1 MVVKIA
7 CILVFAAVTVI
18 IGIVSSKKVKGV
30 GDFVLGG
37 RNVGPWFSAFAFGTS
52 YFSAVIFVGYAGKFG
67 WNFGVSATWVGLA
80 NALIGSCLAW
90 LVLGRRTR
98 VMTKHLNTST
108 MPEFFEKRYDSKAL
122 KLVAAIIIFVFLVPY
137 SASIYKGLSG
147 IFEMAFN
154 IRFEYCIIAMAVLT
168 GIYVIL
174 GGYVA
179 AALNDFIQGIVMLGG
194 IAVVVWKVLSG
205 QGGFT
210 AALARLSSQAAE
222 TSGGTLNGAF
232 TSFFGPDPAG
242 LLSVMILTSLGTWG
256 LPQMVHKFYSISD
269 EKAIRK
275 GTVISTLFA
284 VVVAG
289 GSYFMGGFGR
299 LYVEA
304 DAAGNPVTGFDNIV
318 PTMLSG
324 ALSDLM
330 IGVIMVLVLSASMST
345 LSSLVISSSSTV
357 TLDLIKGF
365 FAPKMSE
372 KKQMWVI
379 RGFCAFF
386 IVLSVV
392 LALDKGSLISNLM
405 AISWGALAGA
415 FLAPFMYGLFS
426 RRVTKAAV
434 WTSFICGVGLVTV
447 NLFVKFMD
455 GTKAGAL
462 AMVGTLV
469 IVPLVSLITP
479 KMKKD
484 HVDACFSCYNPTLTK
499 NKKDILNL
507 MALKP

>member
-7 CILVFAAVTVI
+7 CILVFAAVTII
-18 IGIVSSKKVKGV
+18 IGIVTSKKVKGV

-67 WNFGVSATWVGLA
+67 WNFGVSATWIGLA
-80 NALIGSCLAW
+80 NALLGSCLAW

-98 VMTKHLNTST
+98 VMTKHLDTST
-108 MPEFFEKRYDSKAL
+108 MPEFFEKRYHSKAL
-122 KLVAAIIIFVFLVPY
+122 KLAAAIIIFVFLVPY

-154 IRFEYCIIAMAVLT
+154 IKFEYCIIGMAVLT
-168 GIYVIL
+168 AIYVIL

-179 AALNDFIQGIVMLGG
+179 AALNDFIQGIVMLIG
-194 IAVVVWKVLSG
+194 IAIVVFKVLSG

-210 AALARLSSQAAE
+210 AALATLSQQTAE
-222 TSGGTLNGAF
+222 TSGGTLGGAF
-232 TSFFGPDPAG
+232 VSFFGPDPLNLIA
-242 LLSVMILTSLGTWG
+242 VMILTSLGTWG

-275 GTVISTLFA
+275 GTIISTVFA
-284 VVVAG
+284 VIVAG

-304 DAAGNPVTGFDNIV
+304 DAAGNPVTGFDGIV
-318 PTMLSG
+318 PSMLNNS
-324 ALSDLM
+324 LSDLM
-330 IGVIMVLVLSASMST
+330 IGIIVVLVLSASMST

-379 RGFCAFF
+379 RILCAFF

-426 RRVTKAAV
+426 KRVTKTAV
-434 WTSFICGVGLVTV
+434 WVSFIGGVGLVV
-447 NLFVKFMD
+447 ANLFFKFTE
-455 GTKAGAL
+455 GTTAGAL
-462 AMVGTLV
+462 AMVGMLV
-469 IVPLVSLITP
+469 IVPIVSLFTP
-479 KMKKD
+479 KMDKKY
-484 HVDACFSCYNPTLTK
+484 VDDCFSCYDEKVEAKVTHSLT
-499 NKKDILNL
+499 DV
-507 MALKP
+507 

>member
-7 CILVFAAVTVI
+7 CILVFAAVTVL
-18 IGIVSSKKVKGV
+18 IGILSSKKVRGV

-52 YFSAVIFVGYAGKFG
+52 YFSAVIFVGYAGRFG
-67 WNFGVSATWVGLA
+67 WNFGVSATWIGLA

-122 KLVAAIIIFVFLVPY
+122 KLVAALIIFVFLVPY

-147 IFEMAFN
+147 IFQMAFN
-154 IRFEYCIIAMAVLT
+154 IPFEYCIIGMAVLT
-168 GIYVIL
+168 AVYVIL

-179 AALNDFIQGIVMLGG
+179 AALNDFIQGIVMLIG
-194 IAVVVWKVLSG
+194 ISVVVYKVLAG

-210 AALARLSSQAAE
+210 AAIVKLSQQTAE

-232 TSFFGPDPAG
+232 TSFFGPNPLQLVA
-242 LLSVMILTSLGTWG
+242 VMILTSLGTWG

-275 GTVISTLFA
+275 GTIISTLFA

-299 LYVEA
+299 LYVTATEA
-304 DAAGNPVTGFDNIV
+304 GTPEAGFDGVV
-318 PTMLSG
+318 PAMLSG
-324 ALSDLM
+324 TLSDLM
-330 IGVIMVLVLSASMST
+330 IGIIVVLVLSASMST

-372 KKQMWVI
+372 KKQMWII
-379 RGFCAFF
+379 RIFCAFF
-386 IVLSVV
+386 IGLSVV

-426 RRVTKAAV
+426 KRVTKAAV
-434 WTSFICGVGLVTV
+434 WVSFACGVGLVTA
-447 NLFVKFMD
+447 NLFFKFMD
-455 GTKAGAL
+455 GTVAGAL

-479 KMKKD
+479 RLKQE
-484 HVDACFSCYNPTLTK
+484 HVEECFSCYNERVEASVTHSLT
-499 NKKDILNL
+499 DI
-507 MALKP
+507 

>member
-7 CILVFAAVTVI
+7 CILVFAAVTVL
-18 IGIVSSKKVKGV
+18 IGIFSSKKVRGV

-52 YFSAVIFVGYAGKFG
+52 YFSAVIFVGYAGRFG
-67 WNFGVSATWVGLA
+67 WNFGVSATWIGLA
-80 NALIGSCLAW
+80 NALVGSCLAW

-122 KLVAAIIIFVFLVPY
+122 KLVAALIIFIFLVPY

-147 IFEMAFN
+147 IFHMAFD
-154 IRFEYCIIAMAVLT
+154 IPFEYCIIGMAVLT
-168 GIYVIL
+168 AVYVIL

-179 AALNDFIQGIVMLGG
+179 AALNDFIQGIVMLIG
-194 IAVVVWKVLSG
+194 ISVVVFKVLAG
-205 QGGFT
+205 KGGFT
-210 AALARLSSQAAE
+210 AAIAELSQHTAE
-222 TSGGTLNGAF
+222 EAGTLNGAF
-232 TSFFGPDPAG
+232 TSFFGPAPLQ
-242 LLSVMILTSLGTWG
+242 LLAVMILTSLGTWG

-275 GTVISTLFA
+275 GTIISTLFA

-299 LYVEA
+299 LYVTATET
-304 DAAGNPVTGFDNIV
+304 GTPESGFDGVV
-318 PTMLSG
+318 PAMLSG
-324 ALSDLM
+324 TLSDLM
-330 IGVIMVLVLSASMST
+330 IGIIVVLVLSASMST

-372 KKQMWVI
+372 KKQMWII
-379 RGFCAFF
+379 RIFCAFF
-386 IVLSVV
+386 IGLSVI

-426 RRVTKAAV
+426 KRVTKAAV
-434 WTSFICGVGLVTV
+434 WVSFACGVGLVTS
-447 NLFVKFMD
+447 NLFLKFMD
-455 GTKAGAL
+455 GTVAGAL

-479 KMKKD
+479 KLNKE
-484 HVDACFSCYNPTLTK
+484 HVEECFSCYNERVEASVTHSLT
-499 NKKDILNL
+499 DL
-507 MALKP
+507 

>member
-18 IGIVSSKKVKGV
+18 IGIVSSKKVRGV

-67 WNFGVSATWVGLA
+67 WSFGVSATWIGLA

-98 VMTKHLNTST
+98 IMTKHLETST
-108 MPEFFEKRYDSKAL
+108 MPEFFEKRYGSKAL
-122 KLVAAIIIFVFLVPY
+122 KLTAAIIIFVFLVPY

-154 IRFEYCIIAMAVLT
+154 IKFEYCIIAMAVLT
-168 GIYVIL
+168 AVYVIL

-179 AALNDFIQGIVMLGG
+179 AALNDFIQGIVMLIG
-194 IAVVVWKVLSG
+194 IGIVVYKVLAG

-210 AALARLSSQAAE
+210 AALAKLSTQIAE

-232 TSFFGPDPAG
+232 VSFFGPDPLG
-242 LLSVMILTSLGTWG
+242 LIAVMILTSLGTWG

-275 GTVISTLFA
+275 GTIISTLFA

-304 DAAGNPVTGFDNIV
+304 DAATGNPVTGFDSIV

-330 IGVIMVLVLSASMST
+330 IGIIVVLVLSASMST

-365 FAPKMSE
+365 IAPKMSE
-372 KKQMWVI
+372 KKQMWTI
-379 RGFCAFF
+379 RILCAFF

-392 LALDKGSLISNLM
+392 LAMDKGSLISNLM

-426 RRVTKAAV
+426 KRVTKAAV
-434 WTSFICGVGLVTV
+434 WVSFIGGVGLVV
-447 NLFVKFMD
+447 SNLIFKFTD
-455 GTKAGAL
+455 GTMAGAL

-479 KMKKD
+479 RMD
-484 HVDACFSCYNPTLTK
+484 RDYVDKCFACYEERSVTK
-499 NKKDILNL
+499 VTHSLEDL
-507 MALKP
+507 

>member
-1 MVVKIA
+1 MIIKIA
-7 CILVFAAVTVI
+7 CVLVFAAVTVF
-18 IGIVSSKKVKGV
+18 IGIISKKKVKGV

-52 YFSAVIFVGYAGKFG
+52 YFSAVIFVGYAGRFG
-67 WNFGVSATWVGLA
+67 WNFGVSATWIGLA
-80 NALIGSCLAW
+80 NALIGSTLAW

-98 VMTKHLNTST
+98 VMTKHLDTST

-122 KLVAAIIIFVFLVPY
+122 KLAAAIIIFVFLVPY

-147 IFEMAFN
+147 IFQMAFN
-154 IRFEYCIIAMAVLT
+154 VPFEVCIAVMAVLT
-168 GIYVIL
+168 AVYVIL

-179 AALNDFIQGIVMLGG
+179 AALNDFIQGIVMLIG
-194 IAVVVWKVLSG
+194 ITVVVISVLRG

-210 AALARLSSQAAE
+210 AALAKLSEQTAE
-222 TSGGTLNGAF
+222 TSGGSLHGAF
-232 TSFFGPDPAG
+232 VSFFGPDPLS
-242 LLSVMILTSLGTWG
+242 LLGVMILTSLGTWG

-275 GTVISTLFA
+275 GTIISTIFA
-284 VVVAG
+284 LVVAG

-304 DAAGNPVTGFDNIV
+304 DASGAPVSGFDGIV
-318 PTMLSG
+318 PAMLSSS
-324 ALSDLM
+324 LNDLM
-330 IGVIMVLVLSASMST
+330 IGVIMVLVLSVSMST
-345 LSSLVISSSSTV
+345 LSSLVISSASTV

-372 KKQMWVI
+372 KKQMWIIRILCAVFIAVSVI
-379 RGFCAFF
+379 
-386 IVLSVV
+386 
-392 LALDKGSLISNLM
+392 LALDKGALISNLM

-426 RRVTKAAV
+426 KRITKAAV
-434 WTSFICGVGLVTV
+434 WTAFILGVGFVVANVFLKLVE
-447 NLFVKFMD
+447 
-455 GTKAGAL
+455 GTTAGAI
-462 AMVGTLV
+462 AMVGTLA

-479 KMKKD
+479 RMKKD
-484 HVDACFSCYNPTLTK
+484 HVEQCFSCYEEHVEAKVTHSLT
-499 NKKDILNL
+499 DV
-507 MALKP
+507 

>member
-7 CILVFAAVTVI
+7 CIVVFAAVTVL
-18 IGIVSSKKVKGV
+18 IGVISSKKVKGV

-52 YFSAVIFVGYAGKFG
+52 YFSAVIFVGYAGRFG
-67 WNFGVSATWVGLA
+67 WNYGVSATWIGLA

-90 LVLGRRTR
+90 IVLGRRTR
-98 VMTKHLNTST
+98 VMTKHLDTST
-108 MPEFFEKRYDSKAL
+108 MPEFFEKRYNSKAL
-122 KLVAAIIIFVFLVPY
+122 KLAAAIIIFVFLVPY

-154 IRFEYCIIAMAVLT
+154 IKFEYCIIAMAVLT
-168 GIYVIL
+168 AVYVIL

-179 AALNDFIQGIVMLGG
+179 AALNDFIQGIVMLIG
-194 IAVVVWKVLSG
+194 ITVVVVSVLSG
-205 QGGFT
+205 KGGFT
-210 AALARLSSQAAE
+210 AALAELSQKTAE
-222 TSGGTLNGAF
+222 STKGLNGAF
-232 TSFFGPDPAG
+232 VSFFGPDPLG
-242 LLSVMILTSLGTWG
+242 LLGVMILTSLGTWG

-275 GTVISTLFA
+275 GTIISTIFA

-299 LYVEA
+299 LYVDANEA
-304 DAAGNPVTGFDNIV
+304 GAPVSGFDGIV
-318 PTMLSG
+318 PSMLSG
-324 ALSDLM
+324 TLSDLM
-330 IGVIMVLVLSASMST
+330 IGIIVVLVLSASMST
-345 LSSLVISSSSTV
+345 LSSLVISSASTV

-372 KKQMWVI
+372 KKQMWTI
-379 RGFCAFF
+379 RILCAFF

-392 LALDKGSLISNLM
+392 LAMDKGSLISNLM

-426 RRVTKAAV
+426 KKITKAAV
-434 WTSFICGVGLVTV
+434 WVSFVAGVGLVV
-447 NLFVKFMD
+447 LNLFLKFTD
-455 GTKAGAL
+455 GTMAGAM
-462 AMVGTLV
+462 AMVGTLI

-479 KMKKD
+479 RLNKE
-484 HVDACFSCYNPTLTK
+484 HVDNCFACYEEKVEAKVTHSLT
-499 NKKDILNL
+499 DL
-507 MALKP
+507 

>member
-7 CILVFAAVTVI
+7 CIVVFAAVTVL
-18 IGIVSSKKVKGV
+18 IGVISSKKVKGV

-52 YFSAVIFVGYAGKFG
+52 YFSAVIFVGYAGRFG
-67 WNFGVSATWVGLA
+67 WNYGVSATWIGLA

-90 LVLGRRTR
+90 IVLGRRTR
-98 VMTKHLNTST
+98 VMTKHLDTST
-108 MPEFFEKRYDSKAL
+108 MPEFFEKRYNSKAL
-122 KLVAAIIIFVFLVPY
+122 KLAAAIIIFVFLVPY

-154 IRFEYCIIAMAVLT
+154 IKFEYCIIAMAVLT
-168 GIYVIL
+168 AVYVIL

-179 AALNDFIQGIVMLGG
+179 AALNDFIQGIVMLIG
-194 IAVVVWKVLSG
+194 ITVVVVSVLSG
-205 QGGFT
+205 KGGFT
-210 AALARLSSQAAE
+210 AALAELSQKTAE
-222 TSGGTLNGAF
+222 STKGLNGAF
-232 TSFFGPDPAG
+232 VSFFGPDPLG
-242 LLSVMILTSLGTWG
+242 LLGVMILTSLGTWG

-275 GTVISTLFA
+275 GTIISTIFA
-284 VVVAG
+284 IVVAG

-299 LYVEA
+299 LYVDANEA
-304 DAAGNPVTGFDNIV
+304 GAPVSGFDGIV
-318 PTMLSG
+318 PSMLSG
-324 ALSDLM
+324 TLSDLM
-330 IGVIMVLVLSASMST
+330 IGIIVVLVLSASMST
-345 LSSLVISSSSTV
+345 LSSLVISSASTV

-372 KKQMWVI
+372 KKQMWTI
-379 RGFCAFF
+379 RILCAFF

-392 LALDKGSLISNLM
+392 LAMDKGSLISNLM

-426 RRVTKAAV
+426 KKITKAAV
-434 WTSFICGVGLVTV
+434 WVSFVAGVGLVV
-447 NLFVKFMD
+447 LNLFLKFTD
-455 GTKAGAL
+455 GTMAGAM
-462 AMVGTLV
+462 AMVGTLI

-479 KMKKD
+479 RLNKE
-484 HVDACFSCYNPTLTK
+484 HVDNCFACYEEKVEAKVTHSLT
-499 NKKDILNL
+499 DL
-507 MALKP
+507 

>member
-7 CILVFAAVTVI
+7 CILVFAVVTVL
-18 IGIVSSKKVKGV
+18 IGIFSSKKVRGV

-52 YFSAVIFVGYAGKFG
+52 YFSAVIFVGYVGRFG
-67 WNFGVSATWVGLA
+67 WNFGVSAAWIGLA

-108 MPEFFEKRYDSKAL
+108 MPEFFEKRYSSKAL
-122 KLVAAIIIFVFLVPY
+122 KLTAALIIFVFLVPY

-147 IFEMAFN
+147 IFQMAFN
-154 IRFEYCIIAMAVLT
+154 IPFEYCIIGMAVLT
-168 GIYVIL
+168 AVYVIL

-179 AALNDFIQGIVMLGG
+179 AALNDFIQGIVMLIG
-194 IAVVVWKVLSG
+194 ISIVVYKVLAG

-210 AALARLSSQAAE
+210 AALAKLSQYTAE
-222 TSGGTLNGAF
+222 TSGGTLQGAF
-232 TSFFGPDPAG
+232 TSFFGPAPLQ
-242 LLSVMILTSLGTWG
+242 LLAVMILTSLGTWG

-275 GTVISTLFA
+275 GTIISTLFA

-299 LYVEA
+299 LYVTPG
-304 DAAGNPVTGFDNIV
+304 DAATPSTGFDGVV
-318 PTMLSG
+318 PAMLSNT
-324 ALSDLM
+324 LSDLM
-330 IGVIMVLVLSASMST
+330 IGIIVVLVLSASMST

-379 RGFCAFF
+379 RIFCAFF
-386 IVLSVV
+386 IGLSVV
-392 LALDKGSLISNLM
+392 LALNKSSLISDLM

-426 RRVTKAAV
+426 KRVTKAAV
-434 WTSFICGVGLVTV
+434 WVSFACGVGLVTS
-447 NLFVKFMD
+447 NLIFKFMD
-455 GTKAGAL
+455 GTLAGAL

-479 KMKKD
+479 KLKAE
-484 HVDACFSCYNPTLTK
+484 HVEECFSCYNERVEASVTHSLT
-499 NKKDILNL
+499 DI
-507 MALKP
+507 

>member
-7 CILVFAAVTVI
+7 CIVVFAAVTVL
-18 IGIVSSKKVKGV
+18 IGVISSKKVKGV

-52 YFSAVIFVGYAGKFG
+52 YFSAVIFVGYAGRFG
-67 WNFGVSATWVGLA
+67 WNYGVSATWIGIA
-80 NALIGSCLAW
+80 NALVGSCLAW

-98 VMTKHLNTST
+98 VMTKHLDTST
-108 MPEFFEKRYDSKAL
+108 MPEFFEKRYNSKAL
-122 KLVAAIIIFVFLVPY
+122 KLAAAIIIFVFLVPY

-154 IRFEYCIIAMAVLT
+154 IKFEYCIIAMAVLT
-168 GIYVIL
+168 AVYVIL

-179 AALNDFIQGIVMLGG
+179 AALNDFIQGIVMLIG
-194 IAVVVWKVLSG
+194 ITVVVVSVLSG
-205 QGGFT
+205 KGGFT
-210 AALARLSSQAAE
+210 AALAELSQKTAE
-222 TSGGTLNGAF
+222 STKGMNGAF
-232 TSFFGPDPAG
+232 ISFFGPDPLG
-242 LLSVMILTSLGTWG
+242 LLGVMVLTSLGTWG

-275 GTVISTLFA
+275 GTIISTIFA
-284 VVVAG
+284 IVVAG

-299 LYVEA
+299 LYVDANEA
-304 DAAGNPVTGFDNIV
+304 GAPVSGFDGIV
-318 PTMLSG
+318 PAMLSG
-324 ALSDLM
+324 TLSDLM
-330 IGVIMVLVLSASMST
+330 IGIIVVLVLSASMST
-345 LSSLVISSSSTV
+345 LSSLVISSASTV

-372 KKQMWVI
+372 KKQMWTI
-379 RGFCAFF
+379 RILCAFF
-386 IVLSVV
+386 IALSVV

-426 RRVTKAAV
+426 KRITKAAV
-434 WTSFICGVGLVTV
+434 WVSFVAGVGLVV
-447 NLFVKFMD
+447 LNLFLKFTD
-455 GTKAGAL
+455 GTMAGAM
-462 AMVGTLV
+462 AMVGTLI

-479 KMKKD
+479 RLNKE
-484 HVDACFSCYNPTLTK
+484 HVDNCFACYEEKVEAKVTHSLT
-499 NKKDILNL
+499 DL
-507 MALKP
+507 

>member
-7 CILVFAAVTVI
+7 CIIVFAAVTVL
-18 IGIVSSKKVKGV
+18 IGVISSKKVKGV

-52 YFSAVIFVGYAGKFG
+52 YFSAVIFVGYAGRFG
-67 WNFGVSATWVGLA
+67 WNYGVSATWIGLS

-98 VMTKHLNTST
+98 VMTKHLDTST
-108 MPEFFEKRYDSKAL
+108 MPEFFEKRYNSKAL
-122 KLVAAIIIFVFLVPY
+122 KLAAAIIIFVFLVPY

-154 IRFEYCIIAMAVLT
+154 IKFEYCIIAMALLT
-168 GIYVIL
+168 AVYVIL

-179 AALNDFIQGIVMLGG
+179 AALNDFIQGIVMLIG
-194 IAVVVWKVLSG
+194 IGIVVWKVLAG

-210 AALARLSSQAAE
+210 AALATLSQQAAE
-222 TSGGTLNGAF
+222 TSGGTLSGAF
-232 TSFFGPDPAG
+232 TSFFGPDPLG
-242 LLSVMILTSLGTWG
+242 LLGVMVLTSLGTWG

-275 GTVISTLFA
+275 GTIISTLFA

-304 DAAGNPVTGFDNIV
+304 DANGAPVSGFDGIV
-318 PTMLSG
+318 PSMLG
-324 ALSDLM
+324 NTLSDLM
-330 IGVIMVLVLSASMST
+330 IGIIVVLVLSASMST

-365 FAPKMSE
+365 IAPKMSE
-372 KKQMWVI
+372 KKQMWTI
-379 RGFCAFF
+379 RILCAFF
-386 IVLSVV
+386 IVLSVI
-392 LALDKGSLISNLM
+392 LAMDKGSLISNLM

-426 RRVTKAAV
+426 KRITKAAV
-434 WTSFICGVGLVTV
+434 WFSFISGVGLVV
-447 NLFVKFMD
+447 LNMFLKFTE
-455 GTKAGAL
+455 GTTAGAL

-469 IVPLVSLITP
+469 LVPLVSLITP
-479 KMKKD
+479 RMKKEY
-484 HVDACFSCYNPTLTK
+484 VDNCFSCYDEKVEAKVTHSLT
-499 NKKDILNL
+499 DL
-507 MALKP
+507 

>member
-1 MVVKIA
+1 MVVKIT
-7 CILVFAAVTVI
+7 CIVVFAAVTVL
-18 IGIVSSKKVKGV
+18 IGIISSKKVRGV

-52 YFSAVIFVGYAGKFG
+52 YFSAVIFVGYAGRFG
-67 WNFGVSATWVGLA
+67 WNFGVSATWIGLA

-90 LVLGRRTR
+90 VVLGRRTR

-108 MPEFFEKRYDSKAL
+108 MPEFFEKRYNSKAL
-122 KLVAAIIIFVFLVPY
+122 KLVAALIIFIFLVPY

-147 IFEMAFN
+147 IFHMAFN
-154 IRFEYCIIAMAVLT
+154 IPFEYCIIGMALLT
-168 GIYVIL
+168 AVYVIL

-179 AALNDFIQGIVMLGG
+179 AALNDFIQGIVMLIG
-194 IAVVVWKVLSG
+194 ISVVVYKVLAG

-210 AALARLSSQAAE
+210 AALAKLSAQTAE

-232 TSFFGPDPAG
+232 TSFFGPAPLQLVA
-242 LLSVMILTSLGTWG
+242 VMILTSLGTWG

-275 GTVISTLFA
+275 GTIISTLFA

-299 LYVEA
+299 LYVTATEA
-304 DAAGNPVTGFDNIV
+304 GAPESGFDGVV
-318 PTMLSG
+318 PAMLSG
-324 ALSDLM
+324 TLSDLM
-330 IGVIMVLVLSASMST
+330 IGIIVVLVLSASMST

-372 KKQMWVI
+372 KKQMWII
-379 RGFCAFF
+379 RICCAFF
-386 IVLSVV
+386 IGLSVV
-392 LALDKGSLISNLM
+392 LAMDKGSLISNLM

-426 RRVTKAAV
+426 KRVTKAAV
-434 WTSFICGVGLVTV
+434 WVSFACGVGLVTS
-447 NLFVKFMD
+447 NLIFKFMD
-455 GTKAGAL
+455 SSMAAAL

-479 KMKKD
+479 KLKKE
-484 HVDACFSCYNPTLTK
+484 HVEECFSCYNERVEASVTHSLT
-499 NKKDILNL
+499 DI
-507 MALKP
+507 

>member
-7 CILVFAAVTVI
+7 CIVVFAAVTVL
-18 IGIVSSKKVKGV
+18 IGIISSKKVKGV

-52 YFSAVIFVGYAGKFG
+52 YFSAVIFVGYAGRFG
-67 WNFGVSATWVGLA
+67 WNYGVSATWIGLS

-98 VMTKHLNTST
+98 VMTKHLDTST
-108 MPEFFEKRYDSKAL
+108 MPEFFEKRYNSKAL
-122 KLVAAIIIFVFLVPY
+122 KLAAAIIIFVFLVPY

-154 IRFEYCIIAMAVLT
+154 IKFEYCIIAMALLT
-168 GIYVIL
+168 AVYVIL

-179 AALNDFIQGIVMLGG
+179 AALNDFIQGIVMLIG
-194 IAVVVWKVLSG
+194 IGIVVWKVLAG

-210 AALARLSSQAAE
+210 AALATLSQQTAE
-222 TSGGTLNGAF
+222 TSGGTLSGAF
-232 TSFFGPDPAG
+232 TSFFGPDPLG
-242 LLSVMILTSLGTWG
+242 LLGVMILTSLGTWG

-275 GTVISTLFA
+275 GTIISTLFA

-304 DAAGNPVTGFDNIV
+304 DASGAPVSGFDGIV
-318 PTMLSG
+318 PSMLG
-324 ALSDLM
+324 NTLSDLM
-330 IGVIMVLVLSASMST
+330 IGIIVVLVLSASMST

-365 FAPKMSE
+365 IAPKMSE
-372 KKQMWVI
+372 KKQMWTI
-379 RGFCAFF
+379 RILCAFF
-386 IVLSVV
+386 IVLSVI
-392 LALDKGSLISNLM
+392 LAMDKGSLISNLM

-426 RRVTKAAV
+426 KRITKAAV
-434 WTSFICGVGLVTV
+434 WVSFACGVGLVTA
-447 NLFVKFMD
+447 NLFLKFMD
-455 GTKAGAL
+455 GTMAGAL

-469 IVPLVSLITP
+469 LVPLVSLITP
-479 KMKKD
+479 RMDKD
-484 HVDACFSCYNPTLTK
+484 HVGNCFSCYDEKVEAKVTHSLT
-499 NKKDILNL
+499 DL
-507 MALKP
+507 